1 MWRRNCG
8 CAIGRFGVPCMP
20 GTRNGRAFVLFIL
33 SANITLSGCAEGIFW
48 LLLTSQS
55 FSFLILSD
63 AIKVFS
69 FCVVLF
75 DSFGF
80 FVALFDPSSFFAL
93 LLLFYSSRFFASFF

>member
-1 MWRRNCG
+1 
-8 CAIGRFGVPCMP
+8 MP

-33 SANITLSGCAEGIFW
+33 SANITLSGCAEGILW

-93 LLLFYSSRFFASFF
+93 LFGSFNIFSTLFYSSRFFASFFN